1 MGSMGVPKSLA
12 SSLAGGGKTNLK
24 SPPPPLPSE
33 LARVRRGEKHS
44 QFPTKNKNK
53 AKTKQTKRPKRRK
66 KNLPFPFAKKEAPLE
81 VVAPP

>member
-44 QFPTKNKNK
+44 QFPTKNRE
-53 AKTKQTKRPKRRK
+53 KQTQNQTNK
-66 KNLPFPFAKKEAPLE
+66 KAINKKEKTAGLFPMRSNR
-81 VVAPP
+81 